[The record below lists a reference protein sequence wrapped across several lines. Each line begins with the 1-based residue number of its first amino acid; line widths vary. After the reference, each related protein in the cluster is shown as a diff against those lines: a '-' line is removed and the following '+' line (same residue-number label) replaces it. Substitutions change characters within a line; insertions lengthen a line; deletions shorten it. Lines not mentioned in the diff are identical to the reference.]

1 MSVLIEETIMLTK
14 TVDVSDSQARFA
26 ELLALALSG
35 TEIVFTQNQLP
46 LARLV
51 PIASPRATPRVAGL
65 HKGAIWTS
73 DDFDEPLPE
82 DFWTGSK

>member
-1 MSVLIEETIMLTK
+1 LIEETIMLTK
-14 TVDVSDSQARFA
+14 TVDVSDSQARLA

-51 PIASPRATPRVAGL
+51 PIASPQTTPRVAGL
-65 HKGAIWTS
+65 HKGAIWAS

-82 DFWTGSK
+82 DFWTGGQ